1 MLTASSN
8 PLSLSFDLLYA
19 TAIGSCESGQ
29 THTDCLLL
37 LSEREAS
44 VLSANPQSCGIGR
57 LVVSASRE
65 EEVRRALT
73 DEEEEK
79 AVKRR
84 RRGRWC
90 QD

>member
-1 MLTASSN
+1 
-8 PLSLSFDLLYA
+8 
-19 TAIGSCESGQ
+19 
-29 THTDCLLL
+29 